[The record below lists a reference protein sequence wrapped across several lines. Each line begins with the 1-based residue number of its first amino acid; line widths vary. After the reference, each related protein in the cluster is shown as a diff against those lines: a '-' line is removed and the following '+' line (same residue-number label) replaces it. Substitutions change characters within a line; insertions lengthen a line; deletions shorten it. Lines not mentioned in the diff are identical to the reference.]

1 MYLEFLCMRLFQEIR
16 HCFDQHSNT
25 SVQHQI
31 NCRIYTFFH
40 IYVLAPMKY
49 FQKTVSKIRLYLY
62 HETVYLS
69 MLLISFKH
77 KEVVEGLYRY

>member
-1 MYLEFLCMRLFQEIR
+1 MYELISGIAYNGIR
-16 HCFDQHSNT
+16 HYFGQHSIT

-31 NCRIYTFFH
+31 NCRIYSFLH
-40 IYVLAPMKY
+40 IYVLALMKY

-77 KEVVEGLYRY
+77 KEVVEALYRY